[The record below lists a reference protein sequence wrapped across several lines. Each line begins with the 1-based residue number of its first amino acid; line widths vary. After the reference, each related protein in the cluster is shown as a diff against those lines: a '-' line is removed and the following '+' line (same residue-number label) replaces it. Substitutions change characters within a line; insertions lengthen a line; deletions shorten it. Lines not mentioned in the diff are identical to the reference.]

1 LGTWILFF
9 HAVMDSQVSP
19 GDPHGGNSL
28 FVSSLCVQLEFG
40 HRHAKNRAHVDA
52 NDRNETR
59 TRVTIMTPRPVGHFL
74 SECETEKIK
83 HLLASTEMSIQDI
96 ATRMSCAK
104 STIVAIN
111 HRCNIRLYHG
121 RRNNWDLAAYAQIPE
136 TPNS

>member
-1 LGTWILFF
+1 
-9 HAVMDSQVSP
+9 MDSQVSHR
-19 GDPHGGNSL
+19 DPHGGNSL
-28 FVSSLCVQLEFG
+28 FVSSVCVQLEFG
-40 HRHAKNRAHVDA
+40 YRHAKNRALVDA
-52 NDRNETR
+52 NETR

-83 HLLASTEMSIQDI
+83 HLQASTEMSIQEI

-111 HRCNIRLYHG
+111 HKCNIRVYNG
-121 RRNNWDLAAYAQIPE
+121 RRNNWELAVYAQVPE